1 MKIPKWLPVYG
12 DTTFR
17 GECPTE
23 SAEQVTFFNRL
34 RAQYPESFGRIA
46 THIKNEGK
54 RSQNQAQRDRM
65 QGLTKG
71 ASDIV
76 IPANPAFIC
85 ELKKRDHT
93 KSKWQSGQQE
103 YLKSAHDLG
112 AFVCLALGV
121 EGAWQA
127 FEEYLQKYY
136 K

>member
-1 MKIPKWLPVYG
+1 MKIPTWLPTYG

-65 QGLTKG
+65 QGMTKG
-71 ASDIV
+71 ASDII
-76 IPANPAFIC
+76 IPGNPTFIC
-85 ELKKRDHT
+85 ELKRKDHT

-103 YLKSAHDLG
+103 YLKSAQDLG

-121 EGAWQA
+121 EGAWEA
-127 FEEYLQKYY
+127 FEYYLQKYCD
-136 K
+136 